1 MWFWCYCQ
9 ASGGCQKNPSKLSNH
24 NLCKADA
31 LALGMVCMQSFRW
44 AMQYGGPGVKLYHS
58 EHNIWNYTKI
68 QPVASFLT
76 ELRSKGVRIDG
87 VFFQVCLEAFRSV

>member
-1 MWFWCYCQ
+1 
-9 ASGGCQKNPSKLSNH
+9 
-24 NLCKADA
+24 
-31 LALGMVCMQSFRW
+31 
-44 AMQYGGPGVKLYHS
+44 MQYGGPGVKLYHS

-87 VFFQVCLEAFRSV
+87 VFFQVCLEAAITRWSACGTVFRFRTT